1 VSDLDDE
8 LWDDDEFEDDDSD
21 DNAGDD
27 GAVSADASLS
37 VREFIAHVNH
47 TLKARFRGGVWVHGE
62 VSRWRVVGNNAY
74 CQLVETD
81 GRNTVGAVELSFFN
95 NNLRRVLST
104 LKQHRVSMDDGVKVR
119 ICGTPDIWDKSGK
132 FSMVVSDIDPRFTL
146 GDMAASRDALVAKLK
161 AAGLYDE
168 NRLRTMAELPLR
180 VGIITSVGTAAWH
193 DIMDRFEKSGLGFQL
208 KIANVR
214 VQGNEAVPGLVDAI
228 WSLGMRNDLD
238 VLMIV
243 RGGGSRTDLACF
255 DAEEIANAIAQCPL
269 PVITGIGH
277 EIDRSIAD
285 EVAFAAYTT
294 PTACA
299 AWLVDTVKE
308 LVGTTE
314 ATWSSIEKLAGSQL
328 ALAESRLLERGS
340 LIRTRAVTAVERANT
355 NLALVAQRLVSKPAV
370 LLDSAQQKL
379 DGLDGRVR
387 LLDPVNTMAR
397 GWSITRNAAGVTL
410 RSTADARPGDQIITT
425 LRDGTVAST
434 VTGSQEGEPNG

>member
-1 VSDLDDE
+1 
-8 LWDDDEFEDDDSD
+8 
-21 DNAGDD
+21 
-27 GAVSADASLS
+27 
-37 VREFIAHVNH
+37 
-47 TLKARFRGGVWVHGE
+47 
-62 VSRWRVVGNNAY
+62 
-74 CQLVETD
+74 
-81 GRNTVGAVELSFFN
+81 
-95 NNLRRVLST
+95 
-104 LKQHRVSMDDGVKVR
+104 
-119 ICGTPDIWDKSGK
+119 
-132 FSMVVSDIDPRFTL
+132 
-146 GDMAASRDALVAKLK
+146 MAASRDALVAKLK

-168 NRLRTMAELPLR
+168 NRSRTMAELPLR
-180 VGIITSVGTAAWH
+180 VGIVTSVGTAAWH

-208 KIANVR
+208 KVANVR

-277 EIDRSIAD
+277 EIDRSIAE
-285 EVAFAAYTT
+285 EVAYAAYTT

-308 LVGTTE
+308 LVSTTE
-314 ATWSSIEKLAGSQL
+314 STWSSIEKLAGSQL

-355 NLALVAQRLVSKPAV
+355 NLALVAQRLASKPTV

-379 DGLDGRVR
+379 DGLDGRAR

-397 GWSITRNAAGVTL
+397 GWSITRTAAGVTL
-410 RSTADARPGDQIITT
+410 RTTADARPGDQIITT
-425 LRDGTVAST
+425 RRDGTVAST
-434 VTGSQEGEPNG
+434 VTSSQEGDNDG